1 MMSDLLRVLAR
12 VLADAGYP
20 GLEEGIDKHGLP
32 VSMEDEADRLAT
44 EIRAL
49 PESQAGE

>member
-1 MMSDLLRVLAR
+1 MSDLLLMLAR
-12 VLADAGYP
+12 GLADAGYP
-20 GLEEGIDKHGLP
+20 ALEEGIETHGLP
-32 VSMEDEADRLAT
+32 VSMDEEADRLTA